1 MIADHEIVELLRS
14 SKTIAVVGLSNKP
27 WRPSFGVTQY
37 MMSRGYE
44 IIPVNPEISQ
54 SLGKVSYSNLDDIP
68 SCVEIVNIFRDSR
81 FVSAIIDRAIAIG
94 VKCIWMQEG
103 IRDDEAAER
112 ARSAGLLV
120 VQDSCILKYHQR
132 LLG

>member
-1 MIADHEIVELLRS
+1 MIDDREVVELLRS
-14 SKTIAVVGLSNKP
+14 SKTIAVVGLSDKP
-27 WRPSFGVTQY
+27 WRPSFGVTEY

-54 SLGKVSYSNLDDIP
+54 SLGRVAYANLSEIP
-68 SCVEIVNIFRDSR
+68 DCVEIVNIFRASR
-81 FVSAIIDRAIAIG
+81 FVSAIADRAIAIG
-94 VKCIWMQEG
+94 AKCIWMQEG
-103 IRDDEAAER
+103 VRDDKAAER
-112 ARSAGLLV
+112 AREAGLLV

>member
-1 MIADHEIVELLRS
+1 MIDDREIVELLRS
-14 SKTIAVVGLSNKP
+14 AKTIAVIGLSDKP
-27 WRPSFGVTQY
+27 WRPSFGVTEY

-54 SLGKVSYSNLDDIP
+54 SLGKVAYDDLNDIP
-68 SCVEIVNIFRDSR
+68 NYVEIVNIFRDSR
-81 FVSAIIDRAIAIG
+81 FVSAIVDRAIAIRA
-94 VKCIWMQEG
+94 KCIWMQEG

-132 LLG
+132 LLD

>member
-1 MIADHEIVELLRS
+1 MIDDRELVALLRS
-14 SKTIAVVGLSNKP
+14 SKTIAVIGLSDKP
-27 WRPSFGVTQY
+27 WRPSFGVTEY

-54 SLGKVSYSNLDDIP
+54 SLGKVAYDDLNDIP
-68 SCVEIVNIFRDSR
+68 NYVEIVNIFRDSR
-81 FVSAIIDRAIAIG
+81 FVSAIVDRAIAIRA
-94 VKCIWMQEG
+94 KCIWMQEG

-120 VQDSCILKYHQR
+120 VQDSCILKHHQR
-132 LLG
+132 LLD